1 MSKALFYIALIVGAF
16 ILFKFILNKYF
27 GGKRGLYTYR
37 SQESFMSSAERDFF
51 GVLKSAVGSKYQ
63 IFAQVHLP
71 TILDCKINGQNW
83 HGAFR
88 HIGEKSVDFVLCDS
102 ISLKPL
108 LAIELDDKS
117 HDEESR
123 QLRDEEVE
131 RIFKEADLPLLRFEN
146 QGQYDQ
152 AGIARRIDEVLDVT
166 KLA

>member
-1 MSKALFYIALIVGAF
+1 MTKSIFYLILILGVFA
-16 ILFKFILNKYF
+16 LFKFFLEKYF
-27 GGKRGLYTYR
+27 SEKKKIYTYR
-37 SQESFMSSAERDFF
+37 SKESFMTSAEREFF
-51 GVLKSAVGSKYQ
+51 GVLKSAIGEKYQ

-88 HIGEKSVDFVLCDS
+88 HIDEKSVDFVLCDS

-131 RIFKEADLPLLRFEN
+131 RIFKEANLPLLRFEN
-146 QGQYDQ
+146 HGQYDQ

>member
-16 ILFKFILNKYF
+16 ALFKFILNKYF
-27 GGKRGLYTYR
+27 GGKKGLYTYQ
-37 SQESFMSSAERDFF
+37 SKESFMSSAEREFF

-71 TILDCKINGQNW
+71 TILDHKINGQNW

-88 HIGEKSVDFVLCDS
+88 HIDEKSVDFVLCDS
-102 ISLKPL
+102 ISFKPL

-123 QLRDEEVE
+123 QQRDEKVE
-131 RIFKEADLPLLRFEN
+131 RIFKEANFPLLRFEN
-146 QGQYDQ
+146 HGQFDQ
-152 AGIARRIDEVLDVT
+152 AGIARRIDETLNVT